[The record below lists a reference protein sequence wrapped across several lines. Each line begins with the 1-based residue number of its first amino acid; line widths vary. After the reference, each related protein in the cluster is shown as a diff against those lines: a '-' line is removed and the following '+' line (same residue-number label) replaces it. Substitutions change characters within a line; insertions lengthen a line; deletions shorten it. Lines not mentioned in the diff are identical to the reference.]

1 MTTETNPQPSIEAA
15 LATAVRMGRASVI
28 VPNLELI
35 AKRGS
40 IHGQRRQRGVFG
52 KLRSWMG
59 LR

>member
-1 MTTETNPQPSIEAA
+1 MSEFNHPATIEAA

-40 IHGQRRQRGVFG
+40 IHGQRRQRGVLG